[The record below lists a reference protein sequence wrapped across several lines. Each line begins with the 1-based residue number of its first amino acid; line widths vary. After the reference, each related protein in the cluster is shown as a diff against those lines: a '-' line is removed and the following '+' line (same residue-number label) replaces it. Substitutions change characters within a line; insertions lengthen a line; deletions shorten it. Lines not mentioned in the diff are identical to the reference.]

1 MKHEYGTYR
10 SAWTFALLSVIILLG
25 GFAPRALAQGTSGS
39 LPDPISS
46 RDLQKYAQRL
56 ELDSDQRLAV
66 AELHQRYLG
75 EFREL
80 RENEI
85 QAFVDRMTALE
96 TDMMPEAKVVKELLD
111 RRRRVMSLIEE
122 TDKRFLESIEDL
134 LTREQLPLL
143 ESVARSRARTRL
155 SDSEFN
161 FGGTEPVDLGEIL
174 DELDLSDE
182 EKALVADARVQYEI
196 ASLNA
201 VREVHD
207 LTMTTILRLLEKLD
221 DMGFD
226 QSSMEDP
233 AQMAGMFEAMQ
244 TAMQEVSGDAIKASR
259 RLKDLTRRSADEI
272 AGLLPPASGQRM
284 RDAYLAAAYPEV
296 YPDRSAASPY
306 LDAALGLQD
315 LDDSLRRSVTD
326 LAERYHDAHDR
337 LCKSMVE
344 LIDERDE
351 AMSGFDMEAWS
362 SFWERSQELEQQRE
376 TLNEET
382 TQALGELLDTETY
395 EQVVRIATRIQ
406 GEDDGESVINLPGGV
421 VVRSEPMETNP
432 EEISDARARPMWAIA
447 ARPVNRSDVSTYSR
461 LLGLSD
467 DQRAAVMAVH
477 DVYLDQVEALRE
489 GDLVTLVHEPQ
500 RRMSTE
506 NAYDKQAYLQ
516 YTSGRD
522 RVRERLVEIDAEFF
536 DEVELLLEP
545 GQLKRLPLVLG
556 MRHRAL
562 HQDSTQQWTMYGFV
576 GPLGVDL
583 ITLVAST
590 PLEDETLDAIVP
602 LLTEY
607 GKEIGPQL
615 ETLHGITLRQQ
626 DVWIT
631 LYADYD
637 PEDLEDQATMIE
649 LGMKAQ
655 ERMKEINREAAGPR
669 ETIIAATTRTIAGLI
684 DAMPPEEGDRL
695 LQKYY
700 EKAYPQVYPDAS
712 AADRTFE
719 EAMTL
724 RDLSTPQYEQLQAAY
739 DEYAAK
745 HAELCGE
752 MIGVLSQ
759 YRGNTGFDSDAWRDM
774 QAIELELERIRFE
787 RTELNASVRNRIEA
801 MLTSEQAERMRT
813 LQVRE

>member
-1 MKHEYGTYR
+1 MKHDYGTHR
-10 SAWTFALLSVIILLG
+10 SAWTLALLSVIILLG

-39 LPDPISS
+39 VPDPISS
-46 RDLQKYAQRL
+46 RDLQKYVQRL

-66 AELHQRYLG
+66 AELHQQYLA

-134 LTREQLPLL
+134 LTRDQLPLL
-143 ESVARSRARTRL
+143 ESVARSRAKTRL
-155 SDSEFN
+155 SDSEFS
-161 FGGTEPVDLGEIL
+161 FGGTAPVDLGEIL

-207 LTMTTILRLLEKLD
+207 LTMTTILRLLEKLE

-244 TAMQEVSGDAIKASR
+244 TAMQEVSGDAVKAGQ

-272 AGLLPPASGQRM
+272 AELLPPAPGKRM
-284 RDAYLAAAYPEV
+284 RQAYMEAAYPEV

-326 LAERYHDAHDR
+326 LTERYHDAHDR
-337 LCKSMVE
+337 LCKSMVQ
-344 LIDERDE
+344 LVDERDE
-351 AMSGFDMEAWS
+351 AMSGLDMEAWS
-362 SFWERSQELEQQRE
+362 SFWEKSQELEQQRD

-382 TQALGELLDTETY
+382 KEALAELLSTESY
-395 EQVVRIATRIQ
+395 EQVVRIATRIR
-406 GEDDGESVINLPGGV
+406 GEDDEAVINLPGGV
-421 VVRSEPMETNP
+421 VVRSEPMEAIP
-432 EEISDARARPMWAIA
+432 EEISDARARPMWAIN
-447 ARPVNRSDVSTYSR
+447 ARPVNRADLSTYSR
-461 LLGLSD
+461 LLRLSD

-477 DVYLDQVEALRE
+477 DVYLDQVDELRD
-489 GDLVTLVHEPQ
+489 GDLVKLVHEP
-500 RRMSTE
+500 RRGMSDGNT
-506 NAYDKQAYLQ
+506 YDQQAYMQ

-522 RVRERLVEIDAEFF
+522 RVRDALAEIDAEFF
-536 DEVELLLEP
+536 GEVELLLEP
-545 GQLKRLPLVLG
+545 GQAKRLPIVLG

-562 HQDSTQQWTMYGFV
+562 HQDATGQWTMYGFV
-576 GPLGVDL
+576 GPLGVDVL
-583 ITLVAST
+583 GLVAAT
-590 PLEDETLDAIVP
+590 PLEDETLDGIVP

-607 GKEIGPQL
+607 SRQVGPEL
-615 ETLHGITLRQQ
+615 ETLHNITRRQE
-626 DVWIT
+626 DIWIT
-631 LYADYD
+631 LYADYSPD
-637 PEDLEDQATMIE
+637 DLEDQATMIE
-649 LGMKAQ
+649 MGMKAQ
-655 ERMKEINREAAGPR
+655 ERMKEINREAAKPR
-669 ETIIAATTRTIAGLI
+669 ETIIRATNETITALV
-684 DAMPPEEGDRL
+684 DAMPADEGDQL
-695 LQKYY
+695 LRKYY
-700 EKAYPQVYPDAS
+700 EKAYPQVYPDPT

-724 RDLSTPQYEQLQAAY
+724 RDLSTPQYEQLQSAY
-739 DEYAAK
+739 DEYATT
-745 HAELCGE
+745 HARLCGE

-759 YRGNTGFDSDAWRDM
+759 YKGNTGYDTDSWREM

-801 MLTSEQAERMRT
+801 LLTPQQAERMRT
-813 LQVRE
+813 LRVPE